1 MLELLHSLCWK
12 CEGGGV
18 VNVGT
23 LVSYSAAVSLQKVD
37 LAECVSQIPF
47 LVSCV
52 QFVFL
57 EMEEHSLQPI

>member
-23 LVSYSAAVSLQKVD
+23 LLSYSAAVSLQKVD
-37 LAECVSQIPF
+37 VAECALSCIVCQI
-47 LVSCV
+47 L
-52 QFVFL
+52 FL